1 MKFDNESVTM
11 KRGKTNTSK
20 VLKDEKSGREP
31 KRFSHRKRNLKL
43 GGGRLLMRKTNNS
56 NMAHISKVKKMLSFK
71 NTIL

>member
-1 MKFDNESVTM
+1 MSNQAGNQNDLAT
-11 KRGKTNTSK
+11 
-20 VLKDEKSGREP
+20 EKE
-31 KRFSHRKRNLKL
+31 NLKL